1 MRKTIFFVLTLALA
15 CATLALAQQPPP
27 PGGQP
32 GAPPGGPGG
41 MMRGGPMMSCP
52 AMVVGPPPAMMIER
66 GGDMLGLTDEAQ
78 KAKLLAILTKSED
91 ALKLLRPKL
100 DLATKALRDALL
112 APTFDSAKVAQL
124 LADAQK
130 IESAIAASEIQ
141 TWGEIRAIPL
151 TADQVTKLSQAMS
164 RRMGGSG
171 GPGDNRGNR
180 GLRGNRGMQPGGPLQ
195 GPPPD
200 APPPPGE

>member
-1 MRKTIFFVLTLALA
+1 
-15 CATLALAQQPPP
+15 
-27 PGGQP
+27 
-32 GAPPGGPGG
+32 
-41 MMRGGPMMSCP
+41 MMTCP
-52 AMVVGPPPAMMIER
+52 AIVIAPPPAMMIER